1 MRVSGPLSDPKLMK
15 YANYSQIQGFF
26 CLLVWF
32 FVFVFYGEMIKE
44 LIADR
49 SKFQVVNLGFTIA
62 GQQFEAQQQSAQM
75 TADLLIL
82 FYESLLS

>member
-1 MRVSGPLSDPKLMK
+1 M
-15 YANYSQIQGFF
+15 
-26 CLLVWF
+26 LVCF
-32 FVFVFYGEMIKE
+32 SVFVFYGEMIKE

-49 SKFQVVNLGFTIA
+49 SKFQMLNLGFTIA
-62 GQQFEAQQQSAQM
+62 DQQFEAQQQSAQM

>member
-1 MRVSGPLSDPKLMK
+1 M
-15 YANYSQIQGFF
+15 QITHRYRGVF
-26 CLLVWF
+26 CLLVCF

-49 SKFQVVNLGFTIA
+49 SKFQVLNLGFTIA
-62 GQQFEAQQQSAQM
+62 DQQFEAQQQSAQM